1 MNPSKFTPVLAPF
14 SDEVSILEF
23 RTAESW
29 TAYDLGRA
37 LSALDSVY
45 SSFVLVRH
53 LGVLANRR
61 LQQSEEQLGRFWTNM
76 EREGPDFKMLMHEW
90 HQILR
95 QYGLEAASMMFP
107 FGTQGVQAGDR
118 LSQVLPSSEVEYYV
132 NNPSEY
138 LPPTHELKIKKIA
151 IASPGGFSLEGLGEP
166 LREVRELIKDLCYR
180 NRQEREK
187 GDLEILKQKLELV
200 AQNNLN
206 PVQIQLIAQAVLSEV
221 EEVREVISDGHL
233 FLDDSNG
240 PMSESN
246 SKDRK
251 PMRRRK
257 RAGKK

>member
-23 RTAESW
+23 RTEESW

-45 SSFVLVRH
+45 SSFVLARH

-61 LQQSEEQLGRFWTNM
+61 LQQSEEQLGRFLTNM
-76 EREGPDFKMLMHEW
+76 EREGPDFEMLMHEW
-90 HQILR
+90 HQVLR
-95 QYGLEAASMMFP
+95 RYGPGAASMMFP
-107 FGTQGVQAGDR
+107 FGTQGGQAGDR

-166 LREVRELIKDLCYR
+166 LREVREFIKDLCYR

-187 GDLEILKQKLELV
+187 GDLEILKQKLEIV

-206 PVQIQLIAQAVLSEV
+206 PVQIQIIAQAVLSEV

-246 SKDRK
+246 NKDRK